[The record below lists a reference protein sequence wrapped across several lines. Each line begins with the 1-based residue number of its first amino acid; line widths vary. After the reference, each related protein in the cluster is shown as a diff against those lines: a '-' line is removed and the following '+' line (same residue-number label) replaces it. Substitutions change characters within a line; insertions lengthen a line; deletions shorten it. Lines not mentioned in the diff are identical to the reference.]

1 MGGRRLHKRPL
12 LLKKS
17 DVYNRNTAVVHWSQC
32 TLILPI
38 LDLRLGANNLTSP
51 YQPEYF
57 GPLDNGHLPRLN
69 SPGLHFWGSPEDNMT
84 TMAIRTLFFLALLM
98 STLAWASDEV
108 PKRHNEATVAQLQAE
123 MASGE
128 LTSEELTKEYI
139 ARIIALDQNGPGVNA
154 VIEINP
160 DALIMAREADARRR
174 RGVVLGPLHGIPV
187 LLKDNIDTGDKMQ
200 TTAGSFALVGAPALH
215 DSTVAANLRAG
226 GAVILG
232 KTNLSEW
239 ANFRSFESVSG
250 WSGRGG
256 QTNNPYGIN
265 RNPCGSSSGS
275 GAAASANFAA
285 VSFGTET
292 DGSVVCPANAN
303 GVVGIKPTVGLTSR
317 AGVVPISHT
326 QDSVGVHGRTVA
338 DAAVALG
345 VIQSRTFD
353 GRDPATG
360 GVPLG
365 WQGTGKKRPANIPAH
380 YARFVD
386 PNGLRGARLGLTRAG
401 LNGFDPLV
409 PTPQPV
415 LDEFEQAVGAF
426 TAAGATVIDLDAA
439 GFTFASADGEFLIL
453 LFDFR
458 NDLKAYFG
466 SRVGVPV
473 AGGTL
478 QAAIAFDNA
487 HAQAEMPFFNQDI
500 FDLANSLE
508 PGPDDPQPAFG
519 GMTYNQ
525 ALAIDHNAGVNGIDA
540 AISQFQLDAV
550 VSATDNPAWAT
561 DLIYGDH
568 FIFGTS
574 GLAAGPGYPIVQVPA
589 GMVSG
594 VPLGISFFGTAFSEP
609 TLIKLASGFEAV
621 TQVRAHNLP
630 TFAPTVPFHHIAGT
644 TLLPPHRRGAPPEKH
659 ERSQGTAPRANR
671 DQGKKAYSLPH
682 HL

>member
-1 MGGRRLHKRPL
+1 MTSRMAGR
-12 LLKKS
+12 
-17 DVYNRNTAVVHWSQC
+17 
-32 TLILPI
+32 IL
-38 LDLRLGANNLTSP
+38 
-51 YQPEYF
+51 
-57 GPLDNGHLPRLN
+57 
-69 SPGLHFWGSPEDNMT
+69 
-84 TMAIRTLFFLALLM
+84 LALLLL
-98 STLAWASDEV
+98 SPLAAAAD
-108 PKRHNEATVAQLQAE
+108 PKDKDDFPFLEATVSQLQHA
-123 MASGE
+123 MASGR
-128 LTSEELTKEYI
+128 LTSEQLTRAYI
-139 ARIIALDQNGPGVNA
+139 ERIQKLDQPSDGSLGVNA
-154 VIEINP
+154 LIEINP
-160 DALIMAREADARRR
+160 DALAIARQMDAMRRK
-174 RGVVLGPLHGIPV
+174 GKVLGPLHGIPV
-187 LLKDNIDTGDKMQ
+187 LLKANIDTGDKMQ
-200 TTAGSFALVGAPALH
+200 TTAGSLGLQGTPPAN

-239 ANFRSFESVSG
+239 ANFRSFFSISG
-250 WSGRGG
+250 WSAVGG
-256 QTNNPYGIN
+256 QTHNPYGLD

-275 GAAASANFAA
+275 GAAASANFAT

-326 QDSVGVHGRTVA
+326 QDTVGPHGRTVA
-338 DAAVALG
+338 DAAAALS

-353 GRDPATG
+353 GRDAATG

-365 WQGTGKKRPANIPAH
+365 WQGTGRTRPTNIPTD
-380 YARFVD
+380 YTKFVN
-386 PNGLRGARLGLTRAG
+386 PNGLQGAKLGVTRVG
-401 LNGFDPLV
+401 LGGFDPFV

-415 LDEFEQAVGAF
+415 LDAFEAAVDQL

-453 LFDFR
+453 VFEFR
-458 NDLKAYFG
+458 NDVAAYFG
-466 SRVGVPV
+466 TRVGVPV

-478 QAAIAFDNA
+478 QTAIDFNNA
-487 HAQAEMPFFNQDI
+487 HSDTEMPFFNQDI
-500 FDLANSLE
+500 WDLANSLA
-508 PGPDDPQPAFG
+508 PGPNDPQPIFG
-519 GMTYNQ
+519 GLTYNQ

-540 AISQFQLDAV
+540 ALAQFHLDAV

-561 DLIYGDH
+561 DLLYGDH

-589 GMVSG
+589 GFPKLCAAPSQPTNCTQYG

-609 TLIKLASGFEAV
+609 TLIKLASGFEAA

-630 TFAPTVPFHHIAGT
+630 TFALTAPSTNVQGT
-644 TLLPPHRRGAPPEKH
+644 TLTAPHRHAAPPA
-659 ERSQGTAPRANR
+659 SANA
-671 DQGKKAYSLPH
+671 KKVPH